1 MSITLALLI
10 ITGLISYRGL
20 SDRKIVEALKH
31 HPYSEHKNKEYYRLL
46 SSGFVHGSMQHL
58 LINGFVLYMFG
69 THIESFFKTIFGDV
83 LGVGMFLLLYLTS
96 IIISDLP
103 THFKYKDNYN
113 YAAVGASGAT
123 SAIVLIY
130 CMLDPWA
137 WFLYPPAPAIVVG
150 LGYIGYSIWADKSNK
165 RDGIGHSAHLYGA
178 VYGIIFIAIS
188 KIEVLGYFFARLME
202 GPSAPPFLGG

>member
-1 MSITLALLI
+1 MSITISLLI

-20 SDRKIVEALKH
+20 NDRNVVQSLMH
-31 HPYSEHKNKEYYRLL
+31 HPYSEHHKKQYYRLL

-69 THIESFFKTIFGDV
+69 TQIENVFKGIFGDV
-83 LGVGMFLLLYLTS
+83 KGVVLFLLLYLTS
-96 IIISDLP
+96 IIVGDLA
-103 THFKYKDNYN
+103 THFKYKDNSN
-113 YAAVGASGAT
+113 YSAVGASGAT

-150 LGYIGYSIWADKSNK
+150 LGYIGYSIWADKTNR

-178 VYGIIFIAIS
+178 IYGIIFIVITKVEILS
-188 KIEVLGYFFARLME
+188 LFWARLME
-202 GPSAPPFLGG
+202 GPTAPDFF